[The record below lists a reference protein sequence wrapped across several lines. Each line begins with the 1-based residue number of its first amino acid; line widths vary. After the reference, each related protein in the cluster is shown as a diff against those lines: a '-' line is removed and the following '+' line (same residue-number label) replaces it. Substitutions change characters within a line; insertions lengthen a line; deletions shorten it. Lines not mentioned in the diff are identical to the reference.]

1 VHNILQFGVLLDV
14 IKNLTPEQ
22 ESIVRSIGFGS
33 ILGLACSTYPND
45 VFNWLATHMN
55 STTGSI
61 NLPNGFSF
69 NVNREC
75 VHIIMGFPLG
85 SRTIPCNSTPEIIQQ
100 VNMEIHGKAFN
111 PSIYELAVV

>member
-1 VHNILQFGVLLDV
+1 
-14 IKNLTPEQ
+14 
-22 ESIVRSIGFGS
+22 
-33 ILGLACSTYPND
+33 
-45 VFNWLATHMN
+45 MN

-61 NLPNGFSF
+61 DLPNGFSF